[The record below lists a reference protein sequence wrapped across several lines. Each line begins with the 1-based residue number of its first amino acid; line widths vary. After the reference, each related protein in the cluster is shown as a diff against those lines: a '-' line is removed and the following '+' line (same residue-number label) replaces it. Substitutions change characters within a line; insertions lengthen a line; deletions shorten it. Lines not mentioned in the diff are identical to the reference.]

1 MGVCVFGWD
10 DQTIDMGAVWHNI
23 DRFSNG
29 YHVRLLDEQVPLE
42 GVASVV
48 ESFDQGWN
56 VEVSEQMEASEY
68 LSGLDEIAGLREA
81 AIHLAGGDSPARI
94 ASAIEFILEG
104 LHLSNRLNRRE
115 HEKGSRYT
123 RS

>member
-1 MGVCVFGWD
+1 MVEGLVARSVKRVF
-10 DQTIDMGAVWHNI
+10 
-23 DRFSNG
+23 
-29 YHVRLLDEQVPLE
+29 DEQVPLE

-56 VEVSEQMEASEY
+56 VEVSEQMEAGEY

-104 LHLSNRLNRRE
+104 LHLSNRLNRHE
-115 HEKGSRYT
+115 HEKGARYSR
-123 RS
+123 S